1 MMAFQRFDGT
11 GAVLPADMHH
21 PFENIIGYQQIFEL
35 GQKPFTEYIPVS
47 GMYSVIQ
54 GAVFQLFGQGEMGNY
69 HVGRRMYFICSQF
82 CFRIALYDIATFM
95 QAFL

>member
-69 HVGRRMYFICSQF
+69 HVAQNVFYLFAVLLSDC
-82 CFRIALYDIATFM
+82 LV
-95 QAFL
+95 